1 VDDGALWRMGVLCN
15 GTQLG
20 YLEIELSPS
29 HLTKIPD
36 PFHLNSAPLWCTGR
50 SPARSARLV

>member
-1 VDDGALWRMGVLCN
+1 VDDGALRRMGVLCN

-20 YLEIELSPS
+20 YLENELNPS

-36 PFHLNSAPLWCTGR
+36 PFPRNSAPSWGTAR
-50 SPARSARLV
+50 SPVRSARLV